1 MLQIDLGDSKAL
13 RKLQSPSCFLGTLL
27 YESGWRKRTETQDK
41 AGQLWVPADCELSS
55 SHQASQSGA
64 EEIHKPP
71 LRKQKRK
78 EFLGREQCGQRAMGI
93 TWGKMK
99 QESLLV
105 SLLYQFLGISTPENK
120 YMEIVRG
127 IGGAPGT

>member
-1 MLQIDLGDSKAL
+1 MLQIDLGDSKTL
-13 RKLQSPSCFLGTLL
+13 RELQSPLYFVGTLL
-27 YESGWRKRTETQDK
+27 YESGWRKRTETQDT
-41 AGQLWVPADCELSS
+41 AGHLWVPADCELSS

-64 EEIHKPP
+64 DVIHKPL

-78 EFLGREQCGQRAMGI
+78 EFSVREQCGQRAVGI
-93 TWGKMK
+93 TRGKMK

>member
-1 MLQIDLGDSKAL
+1 M
-13 RKLQSPSCFLGTLL
+13 
-27 YESGWRKRTETQDK
+27 
-41 AGQLWVPADCELSS
+41 SS
-55 SHQASQSGA
+55 SQQASQSGA
-64 EEIHKPP
+64 DVIHKPS

-78 EFLGREQCGQRAMGI
+78 EFLGREQCAQRAMGI
-93 TWGKMK
+93 TQGKMK

-105 SLLYQFLGISTPENK
+105 SLLYQFLGVSTPENK

>member
-1 MLQIDLGDSKAL
+1 M
-13 RKLQSPSCFLGTLL
+13 L

-41 AGQLWVPADCELSS
+41 AGHLWVPADCELSS
-55 SHQASQSGA
+55 SHKASQSGA
-64 EEIHKPP
+64 DVIHKPP

-93 TWGKMK
+93 TQGKIK
-99 QESLLV
+99 QEALFV
-105 SLLYQFLGISTPENK
+105 SLLCQLFGLSTSENK
-120 YMEIVRG
+120 HMETVRG

>member
-1 MLQIDLGDSKAL
+1 M
-13 RKLQSPSCFLGTLL
+13 L

-99 QESLLV
+99 EEALFV
-105 SLLYQFLGISTPENK
+105 SLLYQFLVISTSENK
-120 YMEIVRG
+120 CMEIVRG
-127 IGGAPGT
+127 IVGAPGT

>member
-1 MLQIDLGDSKAL
+1 M
-13 RKLQSPSCFLGTLL
+13 L
-27 YESGWRKRTETQDK
+27 YESGWRKRTETQEK
-41 AGQLWVPADCELSS
+41 AGHLWVPADCELSS

-64 EEIHKPP
+64 DVIHKPP

-78 EFLGREQCGQRAMGI
+78 EFLVREQCGQRAMGI
-93 TWGKMK
+93 TRGKIK

-120 YMEIVRG
+120 YMEIVRV
-127 IGGAPGT
+127 IGVAPGT